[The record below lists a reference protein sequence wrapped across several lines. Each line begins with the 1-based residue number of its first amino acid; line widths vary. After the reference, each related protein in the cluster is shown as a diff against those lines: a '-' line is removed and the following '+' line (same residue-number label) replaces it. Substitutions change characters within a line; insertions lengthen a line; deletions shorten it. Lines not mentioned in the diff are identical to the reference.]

1 MTKILVIDDEQNIR
15 ELIGLYLRKEGYEVE
30 EAGDGL
36 EALELLKT
44 VRVDLIVLDIM
55 MPKMDGWEL
64 CRELRQTSDTP
75 LLMVTAKGEPGQVI
89 KGFELGT
96 DDYLVKP
103 FDPMELV
110 MRVKA
115 LIKRYRIASSQIVQV
130 GDVTVDRQSFEVKV
144 GGERLTLPLKEFE
157 LLYKLAAYAGQIFT
171 RTQLIEQ
178 IWGVDYEGDERTVD
192 VHIKRLRERLQG
204 LTDQVSITTIRGLG
218 YRFEVH
224 T

>member
-1 MTKILVIDDEQNIR
+1 
-15 ELIGLYLRKEGYEVE
+15 
-30 EAGDGL
+30 
-36 EALELLKT
+36 
-44 VRVDLIVLDIM
+44 
-55 MPKMDGWEL
+55 
-64 CRELRQTSDTP
+64 
-75 LLMVTAKGEPGQVI
+75 
-89 KGFELGT
+89 
-96 DDYLVKP
+96 LVKP

-130 GDVTVDRQSFEVKV
+130 GNVTVDRQSFEVKV

-157 LLYKLAAYAGQIFT
+157 LLYKMAAYAGQIFT

>member
-1 MTKILVIDDEQNIR
+1 LTKILVIDDEQNIR

-64 CRELRQTSDTP
+64 CRNLRLTSDTP
-75 LLMVTAKGEPGQVI
+75 LLMVTARGEPGQVI

-130 GDVTVDRQSFEVKV
+130 GDVTIDRQSFEVKV

-157 LLYKLAAYAGQIFT
+157 LLYKMAAYAGQIFT

-204 LTDQVSITTIRGLG
+204 LTDQVSIITIRGLG
-218 YRFEVH
+218 YRFEVR

>member
-1 MTKILVIDDEQNIR
+1 MTKILIIDDEQNIR

-36 EALELLKT
+36 DALELLKT

-55 MPKMDGWEL
+55 MPRMDGWEL

-115 LIKRYRIASSQIVQV
+115 LIKRYRIASSQIVQA

-157 LLYKLAAYAGQIFT
+157 LLYKMAAYAGQIFT
-171 RTQLIEQ
+171 RTQLIEPNVR
-178 IWGVDYEGDERTVD
+178 WM
-192 VHIKRLRERLQG
+192 
-204 LTDQVSITTIRGLG
+204 SISNGCASG
-218 YRFEVH
+218 CKG
-224 T
+224 